1 LIRARLCLW
10 NDATPF
16 VTKLVSVAVPLTKML
31 EGVYW
36 QGVDIVVLNHRHLSN
51 IDCSS
56 FVMCPLL
63 AQLKDRLLF
72 FLFLLRPFTVQMM
85 QTRQAVCTV
94 KQSIIS
100 RCLCIELTIVLNDS
114 DSTMVVELSPHH
126 HKVKFYKSAAVSEI
140 LAMRDIK

>member
-1 LIRARLCLW
+1 MIRARLCLW

-16 VTKLVSVAVPLTKML
+16 VTKLFSVAVPLTKKL
-31 EGVYW
+31 EGFYW
-36 QGVDIVVLNHRHLSN
+36 QGVDIEVLNHRHLSN

-63 AQLKDRLLF
+63 VPLVIGF
-72 FLFLLRPFTVQMM
+72 FSFFFLLRPFTVLMM

-114 DSTMVVELSPHH
+114 DSTVVEPLPHH
-126 HKVKFYKSAAVSEI
+126 HKVKI
-140 LAMRDIK
+140 